1 MAGDD
6 MTILIAS
13 ADEAERIL
21 LSDESARI
29 DGLISINDPGK
40 PPPDAVVL
48 ANLRLVLHFHDTSQH
63 HDEPGL
69 QGLKPPHPA
78 DTRRIIGFAASFDPG
93 ATLLIHCGHGI
104 SRSAAAALTV
114 LASRVEPSHPAA
126 RKVMCDLMA
135 IKRGLSPNQA
145 MVHYADD
152 ALGWSGKLFAAYR
165 LAFKAGSA
173 IWSPP

>member
-1 MAGDD
+1 MAGGG
-6 MTILIAS
+6 MTIIIAS
-13 ADEAERIL
+13 ADEARRIL

-29 DGLISINDPGK
+29 DGLISINDPGE
-40 PPPDAVVL
+40 PPPSAVVL
-48 ANLRLVLHFHDTSQH
+48 ANRRIVLHFHDTSQH

-69 QGLKPPHPA
+69 CGLKPPHPA
-78 DTRRIIGFAASFDPG
+78 DTRRIIDFAATFGDD

-126 RKVMCDLMA
+126 RKVICDLLA
-135 IKRGLSPNQA
+135 IKRGLMPNQA
-145 MVHYADD
+145 MVHYADE

-173 IWSPP
+173 IWTPT